1 MNNPSTTSVKTLWE
15 TALGQL
21 QLQVPRPSYDTWLK
35 GTVGLSLENGQ
46 LTIGAPSSFAA
57 EWLERRMYQLIQ
69 KTVAGVTAEPVQVR
83 ITVFPGTRTN
93 GGGNGQKTEDHA
105 PLVPLRDG
113 PIDAP
118 PGLATMT
125 RSLNHRYTFQNFVQG
140 SCNQLAF
147 AAARAVAEHPGTQ
160 FNPLFIYSGVGLG
173 KTHLLQA
180 IASCVAQNGLSP
192 LYVTT
197 EHFTNDFVRSIRER
211 KVEDFRAKYRS
222 SDVLLLDDIQFLA
235 GKEQTQEGFFHTFND
250 LHNAGRQIVVA
261 CDSSPRAVALLEDRL
276 RSRFEWGLIVDLQPP
291 DLETRIAILQEKA
304 QAGGIQISMEVAGEI
319 AMRASHNVRDL
330 EGSLNRVLALSQFRD
345 IPISVDLVRTALADL
360 PIADRFSSLSPA
372 KVVDNVAEYFH
383 VSTGEIRT
391 RRRDRKTTHPQ
402 RIAMYILSEF
412 LNEPLSQIGTL
423 LGNWNTKTVRNCL
436 AQVSANLKNDPAA
449 QVETDAVLQTLGIP
463 AN

>member
-1 MNNPSTTSVKTLWE
+1 MHKPLTTSVQTLWE

-69 KTVAGVTAEPVQVR
+69 KTVADVTSEPVQVR
-83 ITVFPGTRTN
+83 ITVFPHTQTN
-93 GGGNGQKTEDHA
+93 GSGNGATTGVHAQVPPPPRESSDTSPDLPTKT
-105 PLVPLRDG
+105 G
-113 PIDAP
+113 P
-118 PGLATMT
+118 
-125 RSLNHRYTFQNFVQG
+125 LNHRYTFKNFIQG
-140 SCNQLAF
+140 GCNQLAY
-147 AAARAVAEHPGTQ
+147 AAAMAVAEQPGTQ

-180 IASCVAQNGLSP
+180 IAASVAQNGRSP

-211 KVEDFRAKYRS
+211 KVEEFRTKYRNA
-222 SDVLLLDDIQFLA
+222 DVLLLDDIQFLA

-261 CDSSPRAVALLEDRL
+261 CDSSPRSISMLEDRL
-276 RSRFEWGLIVDLQPP
+276 CSRFEWGLIVDLQPP
-291 DLETRIAILQEKA
+291 GLETRIAILQEKA
-304 QAGGIQISMEVAGEI
+304 QAGGTPIDPEVAEEI

-345 IPISVDLVRTALADL
+345 IPINGDLVRTALADL
-360 PIADRFSSLSPA
+360 PIANRYSSLSPA

-383 VSTGEIRT
+383 IPQEEIRT

-412 LNEPLSQIGTL
+412 LNEPLPQIGAL
-423 LGNWNTKTVRNCL
+423 LGSWNTKTVRNCL
-436 AQVSANLKNDPAA
+436 AQVSAKLKSDPSA
-449 QVETDAVLQTLGIP
+449 QVETDAVLHTLGVPI
-463 AN
+463 N